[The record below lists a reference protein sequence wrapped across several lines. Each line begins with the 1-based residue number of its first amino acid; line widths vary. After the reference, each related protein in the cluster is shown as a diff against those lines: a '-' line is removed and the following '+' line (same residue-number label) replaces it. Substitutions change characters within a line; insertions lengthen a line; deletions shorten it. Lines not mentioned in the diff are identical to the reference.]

1 MFPLGTVIFPTQSFD
16 LRIFEP
22 RYLKLVGDG
31 MASDNCF
38 GTCLIEKGS
47 EVGGKDSRF
56 SIGTLCEVKEV
67 IELSKDNLFVTCIG
81 IEKITVQEW
90 LPEKYYPKA
99 VIRSSAIDSS
109 KKRDCERIDKIVD
122 EIGKCYSFISDL
134 RDMNLPRPN
143 SHELAALT
151 LYQLSDL
158 APLGQMNRYRLLESE
173 NLDNLEE
180 TLYSLLVDE
189 REMLEGLLRLRN
201 SDNN

>member
-1 MFPLGTVIFPTQSFD
+1 
-16 LRIFEP
+16 
-22 RYLKLVGDG
+22 

-109 KKRDCERIDKIVD
+109 KKRDCERIIFRTI
-122 EIGKCYSFISDL
+122 ENTRSSISGAD
-134 RDMNLPRPN
+134 DGVVTT
-143 SHELAALT
+143 ALQT
-151 LYQLSDL
+151 LVS
-158 APLGQMNRYRLLESE
+158 S
-173 NLDNLEE
+173 
-180 TLYSLLVDE
+180 
-189 REMLEGLLRLRN
+189 
-201 SDNN
+201 